1 MTILGFSCTVL
12 ITWEASLFVFISGL
26 SNGGPSGIIYGYI
39 AVWAA
44 MLSLMITLSEL
55 VSMAPTSGGQY
66 HWVCMLSPPSAQKFL
81 GYIEGW
87 LTLTGWQATLASSA
101 YLNGTMIQSI
111 VALSLPGYRD
121 KMQNWHGTLIL
132 WGVLL
137 LNYGINTAFTT
148 LFAKFEGLAFVLHI
162 LGFFAIL
169 LPLVCLAEHSSP
181 GEVFDTFYN
190 LGNWQ
195 TQGLSFCIGM
205 LGNVFA
211 FLGGDAAVHLSEEIH
226 NAAVVVPWSLIATL
240 MVNGTLGFSMLIATL
255 FCMGDIDA
263 ALAEDAHYPFMPI
276 FRNAVGSTAGAVV
289 MSAIIVTMIFVAA
302 TGCLASTSRVYW
314 ALSRDRAIPFWRH
327 LKKTSAR
334 TRLPRN
340 AVLTATVIA
349 AVLSLINI
357 GDATAFNGVI
367 SISVAGLVGSYLIAT
382 SLLLYRRVTKGINE
396 PDNSDSLTNTVGT
409 KLTWGPWRLR
419 GILGIAN
426 NTFTCCFLVFVLF
439 FSFWPTVKDI
449 TPATMNWAVLVTVV
463 VVVFCI
469 VYYFIRA
476 RHEFEGPLIEV

>member
-1 MTILGFSCTVL
+1 
-12 ITWEASLFVFISGL
+12 
-26 SNGGPSGIIYGYI
+26 
-39 AVWAA
+39 
-44 MLSLMITLSEL
+44 
-55 VSMAPTSGGQY
+55 
-66 HWVCMLSPPSAQKFL
+66 
-81 GYIEGW
+81 
-87 LTLTGWQATLASSA
+87 
-101 YLNGTMIQSI
+101 
-111 VALSLPGYRD
+111 
-121 KMQNWHGTLIL
+121 
-132 WGVLL
+132 
-137 LNYGINTAFTT
+137 
-148 LFAKFEGLAFVLHI
+148 
-162 LGFFAIL
+162 
-169 LPLVCLAEHSSP
+169 
-181 GEVFDTFYN
+181 
-190 LGNWQ
+190 
-195 TQGLSFCIGM
+195 
-205 LGNVFA
+205 
-211 FLGGDAAVHLSEEIH
+211 
-226 NAAVVVPWSLIATL
+226 